1 MTPAGGPDARVVCFG
16 ELLLRLAAP
25 GREFLLQTP
34 RLDVS
39 YGGAEANVAVS
50 LARLGHAASAVSI
63 VPDNHLAH
71 AALGE
76 LRRWGVDT
84 SRVAYG
90 PGRMGLYF
98 LETGAIHRPSD
109 ILYDRADTAFACA
122 SPGALDWTEV
132 LAGAARLHLSGASA
146 AVSAKAAEAVVRA
159 AEAAHQAGLPV
170 SVDCNYRQKLWQAWG
185 GDAPAVLCPL
195 LAAADVVFGDHRDFG
210 LVLGRDLPTREAGA
224 EAAFQAFP
232 NLRWIAS
239 TCRDQL
245 SVDHHALSGFLF
257 GRDAAW
263 TTPVHTVTPI
273 VDRIGGGDAYA
284 AGVLHGLLTGMDGQA
299 AVDFAIAAACIKHS
313 TPGDFNL
320 ATTADVEA
328 FGAARFDVKR

>member
-1 MTPAGGPDARVVCFG
+1 MTDGNGSGGRVVCFG

-34 RLDVS
+34 RLDVY

-50 LARLGHAASAVSI
+50 LARLGHPAAMVS
-63 VPDNHLAH
+63 VLPDNHLAH

-84 SRVAYG
+84 SRVQYG

-109 ILYDRADTAFACA
+109 ILYDREDTAFSNAPA
-122 SPGALDWTEV
+122 EAVDWSEALRGA
-132 LAGAARLHLSGASA
+132 GRLHLSGASA
-146 AVSAKAAEAVVRA
+146 AVSALAAEAVIRA
-159 AEAAHQAGLPV
+159 AEQARSMGLPV
-170 SVDCNYRQKLWQAWG
+170 SVDCNFREKLWRAWS
-185 GDAPAVLCPL
+185 GDAPAVLRRL
-195 LAAADVVFGDHRDFG
+195 LSAADVVFGDHRDFA
-210 LVLGRDLPTREAGA
+210 LVLGGEIATREAGA
-224 EAAFQAFP
+224 AAAFAAFP

-239 TCRDQL
+239 TCREQQ

-257 GRDAAW
+257 ARDGAW
-263 TTPVHTVTPI
+263 STPVHTVTPI

-284 AGVLHGLLTGMDGQA
+284 AGVLHGLLTRLDGQA
-299 AVDFAIAAACIKHS
+299 TVDFAIAAACIKHS

-320 ATTADVEA
+320 ATAADVEA
-328 FGAARFDVKR
+328 FSNARFDVRR